1 MKNLLLAIPLFCVMA
16 FLAGTPASAQNVQPY
31 GQCGQTNFTPIQCGY
46 YLEGSQ
52 DGAADAQNNR
62 SNDYRRYRNK
72 LDGSKYESFYR
83 QGYDAGYGGVRP
95 DERWTRIQ
103 RDNYDDGYR
112 NGENDRRRSI
122 SRLPERYEG
131 QYNRSFEAFFKQGYF
146 DGYDNR
152 SKQYDVPL
160 GGVTP
165 TYPTYPTNPSYPG
178 NPTSPGTPTGT
189 VSWRGR
195 VDDRVN
201 VIIQGSQV
209 RNETLGG
216 IGVSRVSQ
224 SMNGVLPNRQSTIYL
239 NKRDGRGTAAV
250 IQQPNRS
257 NNYTAIVQ
265 IVDSKGGTDDY
276 QLEISW
282 QSNAQAEEPYQS
294 GRVNWRGRVDQ
305 TANIVIAGGSVQTDD
320 ASATGVSGVS
330 SNITGHLARRPGS
343 ISVRK
348 IRGRGSVSVLQQ
360 PGADNDYVAVIQI
373 FDNDRGEG
381 EYEVEISW

>member
-1 MKNLLLAIPLFCVMA
+1 MKNLLLAILLFCGMV
-16 FLAGTPASAQNVQPY
+16 FLAGIPASAQYVQPY

-46 YLEGSQ
+46 YLEGLQ

-72 LDGSKYESFYR
+72 LDGSKYESYYR
-83 QGYDAGYGGVRP
+83 QGYDAGYGNVRP
-95 DERWTRIQ
+95 DERWTRVQ
-103 RDNYDDGYR
+103 RDTYDDGYR
-112 NGENDRRRSI
+112 NGEIDRRRSI

-131 QYNRSFEAFFKQGYF
+131 QYNRSFEAFYKQGYY

-152 SKQYDVPL
+152 SKQYDQPL
-160 GGVTP
+160 GGVV
-165 TYPTYPTNPSYPG
+165 PTYPTNPTYPG
-178 NPTSPGTPTGT
+178 YPTNPGTATGT

-201 VIIQGSQV
+201 IIIQGNQV

-224 SMNGVLPNRQSTIYL
+224 SMSGVLPNRQATIYI

-257 NNYTAIVQ
+257 NNYTAIIQ

-282 QSNAQAEEPYQS
+282 QSSAQIEEPYQS
-294 GRVNWRGRVDQ
+294 GRVTWRGRVDQ
-305 TANIVIAGGSVQTDD
+305 TTNIVIAGSSVQTED

-330 SNITGHLARRPGS
+330 SNITGYLARRPGS
-343 ISVRK
+343 VSVRK
-348 IRGRGSVSVLQQ
+348 MRGRGSVSVLQQ
-360 PGADNDYVAVIQI
+360 PAADNDYVAVVQI
-373 FDNDRGEG
+373 FDNDRGDG
-381 EYEVEISW
+381 EYEIEISW

>member
-1 MKNLLLAIPLFCVMA
+1 
-16 FLAGTPASAQNVQPY
+16 
-31 GQCGQTNFTPIQCGY
+31 
-46 YLEGSQ
+46 
-52 DGAADAQNNR
+52 
-62 SNDYRRYRNK
+62 
-72 LDGSKYESFYR
+72 
-83 QGYDAGYGGVRP
+83 
-95 DERWTRIQ
+95 
-103 RDNYDDGYR
+103 
-112 NGENDRRRSI
+112 
-122 SRLPERYEG
+122 
-131 QYNRSFEAFFKQGYF
+131 
-146 DGYDNR
+146 
-152 SKQYDVPL
+152 
-160 GGVTP
+160 
-165 TYPTYPTNPSYPG
+165 
-178 NPTSPGTPTGT
+178 
-189 VSWRGR
+189 
-195 VDDRVN
+195 
-201 VIIQGSQV
+201 
-209 RNETLGG
+209 
-216 IGVSRVSQ
+216 
-224 SMNGVLPNRQSTIYL
+224 
-239 NKRDGRGTAAV
+239 V